1 MGINR
6 KINQIGKPHFLC
18 IGAPKTATTWL
29 NYCLSQHSQ
38 IYIPPRKELNY
49 FSRCRGTTKQ
59 FLQGCY
65 RTIPNYVIKTIKGTR
80 IESPRQTFVAL
91 RWQLPPQSPLFV
103 LIHMLA
109 FPFKVYRMM
118 IRRDTDN
125 LRWYS
130 KYYLGRLYLNPE
142 NWYASLF
149 EPTGQQI
156 CGEITPVYDVLPDS
170 SIEYMMSFNKH
181 MRIIYLI
188 RNPIER
194 DWSMISMFTMNP
206 GGSLPMFQLTKHH
219 LQNTNYMR
227 GESNTG
233 V

>member
-1 MGINR
+1 
-6 KINQIGKPHFLC
+6 
-18 IGAPKTATTWL
+18 
-29 NYCLSQHSQ
+29 
-38 IYIPPRKELNY
+38 
-49 FSRCRGTTKQ
+49 
-59 FLQGCY
+59 
-65 RTIPNYVIKTIKGTR
+65 
-80 IESPRQTFVAL
+80 
-91 RWQLPPQSPLFV
+91 
-103 LIHMLA
+103 MLA
-109 FPFKVYRMM
+109 FPFKVYRL
-118 IRRDTDN
+118 IIQRETGD

-130 KYYLGRLYLNPE
+130 KYYLGRLFEFRKL
-142 NWYASLF
+142 YASLF

-156 CGEITPVYDVLPDS
+156 CGEFTPVYDVLPDS

-194 DWSMISMFTMNP
+194 DWSMISMFTMNHS
-206 GGSLPMFQLTKHH
+206 GSLPMFQLTKHQ

>member
-1 MGINR
+1 MN
-6 KINQIGKPHFLC
+6 
-18 IGAPKTATTWL
+18 
-29 NYCLSQHSQ
+29 S
-38 IYIPPRKELNY
+38 
-49 FSRCRGTTKQ
+49 
-59 FLQGCY
+59 
-65 RTIPNYVIKTIKGTR
+65 
-80 IESPRQTFVAL
+80 
-91 RWQLPPQSPLFV
+91 
-103 LIHMLA
+103 
-109 FPFKVYRMM
+109 
-118 IRRDTDN
+118 
-125 LRWYS
+125 
-130 KYYLGRLYLNPE
+130 E

-156 CGEITPVYDVLPDS
+156 CGEFTPVYDVLPDS

-194 DWSMISMFTMNP
+194 DWSMISMFTMNHS
-206 GGSLPMFQLTKHH
+206 GSLPMFQLTKHQ